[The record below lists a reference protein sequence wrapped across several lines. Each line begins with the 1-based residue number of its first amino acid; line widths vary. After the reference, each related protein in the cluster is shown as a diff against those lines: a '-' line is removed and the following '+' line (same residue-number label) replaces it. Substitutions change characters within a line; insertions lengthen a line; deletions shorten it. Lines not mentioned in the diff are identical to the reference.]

1 MAGKPIEAL
10 LGVVVVLLTL
20 AIRPAT
26 PLKIHRS
33 AMEAYVDLPTLQ
45 ELGSGF
51 HKEVKV
57 AVERLNVTQS
67 DFKSLAPVV
76 DALKEAIASPLAKPN
91 HLATYQELLSLST
104 RDDYCSSD
112 LIATYLS
119 AWAQA
124 ETESD
129 KVGPMQPIKTYIFW
143 HADRKFE
150 ICAERE
156 NKEFERR
163 PIEYEDVN
171 RVFKR
176 ALSVGG
182 DSSTSFFRA
191 LKQLDMSHSQFDV
204 SGMAEAAR
212 ELVSQ
217 PDRAD
222 EVSTIQAF
230 MRFMCERV
238 NGPVPSRA
246 RIYTVISL
254 AQLFY
259 ERMYF
264 DPRLLVLNEYHR
276 LCRAWSRPA
285 SSEEIVAN
293 LRSQSKAPDG
303 WSAAKLLC
311 CN

>member
-1 MAGKPIEAL
+1 MAVEPIVAL
-10 LGVVVVLLTL
+10 LGTVAILLSL
-20 AIRPAT
+20 APA
-26 PLKIHRS
+26 LKMHRIVI
-33 AMEAYVDLPTLQ
+33 EDYVDLPSSQ
-45 ELGSGF
+45 ELDSGF
-51 HKEVKV
+51 HKEVKRAV
-57 AVERLNVTQS
+57 ARLNIKPSGSNSWV
-67 DFKSLAPVV
+67 PVAA
-76 DALKEAIASPLAKPN
+76 ALKEAIVSPLTKPS
-91 HLATYQELLSLST
+91 HIATYHELLSLSDN
-104 RDDYCSSD
+104 DDYCSSD
-112 LIATYLS
+112 LIATILS
-119 AWAQA
+119 VWAHAGAESAQA
-124 ETESD
+124 
-129 KVGPMQPIKTYIFW
+129 GPMQPIRDYIFW
-143 HADRKFE
+143 FAGRKFR

-156 NKEFERR
+156 NEEFELK
-163 PIEYEDVN
+163 PIEYDDVN
-171 RVFKR
+171 RVFRRSLSVDDRGNLYR
-176 ALSVGG
+176 ALN
-182 DSSTSFFRA
+182 
-191 LKQLDMSHSQFDV
+191 QLDMSHSQFDV

-254 AQLFY
+254 ALFDNKY
-259 ERMYF
+259 VDL

-285 SSEEIVAN
+285 SREEIVAN